1 MESIKSDCLR
11 HNQPF
16 FYLFILKQ
24 NVHLAKQANEVL
36 YFPSHLSIFQQ
47 SRVTSPT
54 IKYFINIVLEF
65 IYTHL
70 DRFWSQNHVGS
81 FKSPFLG
88 ILYTFEIVFFSF
100 VNVKMCIFAL
110 HPRVAIANRHFFKR
124 PKIKMR
130 NQTHPLF
137 DEPIVEKK
145 QLISNI

>member
-1 MESIKSDCLR
+1 MRYCIFHLIY
-11 HNQPF
+11 PF
-16 FYLFILKQ
+16 FSNQESPHPLSNILLILYWNYLYPF
-24 NVHLAKQANEVL
+24 VH
-36 YFPSHLSIFQQ
+36 
-47 SRVTSPT
+47 
-54 IKYFINIVLEF
+54 
-65 IYTHL
+65 
-70 DRFWSQNHVGS
+70 RFWSQNHVGS